1 MPRMSGDEALKQ
13 LRTPLELKMI
23 RCTGHLADND
33 IAKKADAVLVKPIKQ
48 EHSIRILR
56 QIPDGPT

>member
-1 MPRMSGDEALKQ
+1 
-13 LRTPLELKMI
+13 MI

-33 IAKKADAVLVKPIKQ
+33 IAKKAEAVLVKPIKQ